1 MATAHIESNYEDIA
15 NVVIMPGD
23 PKRARYIAEN
33 YLKNYKLINEIRGMT
48 AYTGYYEGVKV
59 TVFPSGMGIPS
70 IGIYA
75 YELFTNYDVDYII
88 RIGTVGAY
96 DANLKLGDVILT
108 NRVYSDSSYARV
120 QDGYEDNYL
129 DAFMEVNDIIK
140 RVANLNKYK
149 IVEGDILTSDV
160 FYSKTDYRDIMKQ
173 YNVLG
178 VEMETF
184 GLFQTAR
191 ICKKKAA
198 SILSVSNSFCTN
210 EELTAQQRERHLHN
224 MIEIALKTSLN
235 LQK

>member
-1 MATAHIESNYEDIA
+1 MATAHIESDYEDIA

-33 YLKNYKLINEIRGMT
+33 YLKDYKLVNEIRGMT

-108 NRVYSDSSYARV
+108 NRAYSDSSYARV

-129 DAFMEVNDIIK
+129 DAFMEVNDIIR

-184 GLFQTAR
+184 GLFKT
-191 ICKKKAA
+191 A
-198 SILSVSNSFCTN
+198 SILAS
-210 EELTAQQRERHLHN
+210 
-224 MIEIALKTSLN
+224 
-235 LQK
+235 